1 MSKKD
6 KLIGTRL
13 KFHLTHNFKKWCMT
27 IGWIVGGLVFDHY
40 LNFKCIGHVLKL
52 FVMTSFISAT
62 WAHFFIFTNEIY
74 LLSVFVT
81 MREDITQKLKLLIC
95 LSQDTNKLQT
105 QKILKIYQLFD
116 KQIREGSGKN
126 YFNLINI

>member
-1 MSKKD
+1 
-6 KLIGTRL
+6 
-13 KFHLTHNFKKWCMT
+13 
-27 IGWIVGGLVFDHY
+27 
-40 LNFKCIGHVLKL
+40 
-52 FVMTSFISAT
+52 
-62 WAHFFIFTNEIY
+62 
-74 LLSVFVT
+74 